1 MMWTGFLTTCA
12 RAAGISGAATATPQ
26 PATIVRRVSIDAL
39 SAGDRARSFAMIL
52 SIPSLATA
60 EKPAA
65 RRNHVE
71 ARSLCEPLRLVEV
84 GIGAVDFGL
93 GAVGIAATAQPSIAR
108 TAIETCKAQGYNI
121 SVNVLG
127 REGQVVVAAR
137 GEGAGFN
144 TMENSM
150 KKAYTTRTMRR
161 PSGEFA
167 DAVKNNPTA
176 GALFLTNIVPAR
188 GALPIKVGDDVI
200 GAVGV
205 SGAPGGD
212 KDEACAKAGIDKV
225 AAELK

>member
-1 MMWTGFLTTCA
+1 MTQTAFRIAGLLLVSA
-12 RAAGISGAATATPQ
+12 LAGIPSANAQLLSHKDLSVGVATT
-26 PATIVRRVSIDAL
+26 
-39 SAGDRARSFAMIL
+39 
-52 SIPSLATA
+52 
-60 EKPAA
+60 
-65 RRNHVE
+65 
-71 ARSLCEPLRLVEV
+71 
-84 GIGAVDFGL
+84 
-93 GAVGIAATAQPSIAR
+93 IAR

-137 GEGAGFN
+137 GEGAGLN

-150 KKAYTTRTMRR
+150 KKAYTARTMRR